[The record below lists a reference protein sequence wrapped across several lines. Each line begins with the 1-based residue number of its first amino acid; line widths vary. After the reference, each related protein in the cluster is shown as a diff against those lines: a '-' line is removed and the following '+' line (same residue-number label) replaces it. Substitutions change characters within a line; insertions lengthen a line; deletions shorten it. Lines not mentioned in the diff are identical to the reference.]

1 MPDGAVYVGRQSV
14 WGNPYR
20 VIHINKTTWQVAH
33 HSHVLDEYVSRTGNE
48 ARHDAVERLR
58 RLFEHDRDPWGK
70 DRVRSELRGRDL
82 ACRCPDGAPCHA
94 DLLIEIANS

>member
-1 MPDGAVYVGRQSV
+1 MPDDVVYVGRPSV
-14 WGNPYR
+14 WGNPYCVAR
-20 VIHINKTTWQVAH
+20 IGKTTWQVTH
-33 HSHVLDEYVSRTGNE
+33 HSSVLCEYVSRTGNE
-48 ARHDAVERLR
+48 ARSDAVERLR

-82 ACRCPDGAPCHA
+82 ACWCPDGAPCHA